1 MRVDIKRKLTSKK
14 HMKIYLKKKRKRF
27 KLWFLIS
34 AIAFFLTL
42 FLVLYNIDY
51 IDYTKQQFAENIFD
65 TPYAHSFYKSSNPD
79 IKDRPYYGD
88 AKASINFVAFT
99 DTSSEASKDFIAKIF
114 PLLKK
119 DYFDSGIIRFYHKPY
134 ISISDIEEK
143 NGNFKA
149 SMMLECIKKIK
160 KEEYYAAYI
169 DMLLKNITDGRR
181 ITYNH
186 KIPVASYN
194 ECMYSNEA
202 LKMLYKNA
210 LEIESLG
217 IVGIN
222 QRFYI
227 VVGGKD
233 NIILDGVQPYGKFQQ
248 AIKQQEIKVGR

>member
-1 MRVDIKRKLTSKK
+1 MRKK
-14 HMKIYLKKKRKRF
+14 TRQRL

-65 TPYAHSFYKSSNPD
+65 TPYAHSLFKSSNPNIRD
-79 IKDRPYYGD
+79 LPYYGD
-88 AKASINFVAFT
+88 AKASISFVAFT
-99 DTSSEASKDFIAKIF
+99 DTSSEISRGFIAKIF

-149 SMMLECIKKIK
+149 SMILECIKKIK
-160 KEEYYAAYI
+160 KEEYYAVYTN
-169 DMLLKNITDGRR
+169 MLLKNITDGSR
-181 ITYNH
+181 IAYAHN
-186 KIPVASYN
+186 IPVASYN
-194 ECMYSNEA
+194 ECAYSNETR
-202 LKMLYKNA
+202 KSLYNNA

-217 IVGIN
+217 MVGIN

-227 VVGGKD
+227 GIGGKD
-233 NIILDGVQPYGKFQQ
+233 NIILDGVHQYVKFQQ
-248 AIKQQEIKVGR
+248 AIRQQEIKIGN